1 MTGFVP
7 SSRRF
12 CNGDRVKVIHL
23 GKPGH
28 VRIPFYVRGKIGEV
42 VHYCGSYLNPESL
55 AVGRTDGPAVDLY
68 RVKFAQRELWSD
80 DKLPTHD
87 WLVIEVY
94 DHWLMPEER
103 HEVFSEGHN

>member
-1 MTGFVP
+1 MTNFVP

-12 CNGDRVKVIHL
+12 RDGERVKVIHL
-23 GKPGH
+23 GKSGH
-28 VRIPFYVRGKIGEV
+28 VRIPFYVRGKVGEV

-68 RVKFAQRELWSD
+68 RIKFAQRELWPD
-80 DKLPTHD
+80 DNQPERD

-94 DHWLMPEER
+94 DHWLMLEELI
-103 HEVFSEGHN
+103 EGHN